1 MSTTQTDNGEGECQ
15 PILPL
20 SLLLLSVVVR
30 WKEMVLTDKP
40 NNNTIQLRERQVMTD
55 HNNHHST
62 TRMQQWMEERR
73 GRGRWIERDGRRS
86 SFSLQS
92 RG

>member
-1 MSTTQTDNGEGECQ
+1 
-15 PILPL
+15 
-20 SLLLLSVVVR
+20 VVR
-30 WKEMVLTDKP
+30 WKEIVLTDKP

-62 TRMQQWMEERR
+62 TRMQVDEGEERK
-73 GRGRWIERDGRRS
+73 GEVIEGDGRRS
-86 SFSLQS
+86 SFSLQL